1 MRPIRARSGSG
12 ETNQQTDAAET
23 ATLSARR
30 GRHRKPSPRKV
41 LLAAGGLAL
50 AAGVLSLVR
59 AAPES
64 GVGAPDTAQAEPRLD
79 PGGGATARSTD
90 TAATMGTARTTRPS
104 ATSAMGG
111 VSAAPTA
118 PAETDDAVPGRS
130 ATATHVPPPS
140 GTGAPTTGP
149 RRTDPA
155 TAAPHSSP
163 PAPVPTRTAPAP
175 APTPSRGTTAP
186 PTWDDGLCLP
196 VIGLCVDVP
205 GGGQD

>member
-41 LLAAGGLAL
+41 LLTAGGLAL

-64 GVGAPDTAQAEPRLD
+64 GVGAPHTAQAEPRLD
-79 PGGGATARSTD
+79 PSGGATARSTD

-118 PAETDDAVPGRS
+118 PAEIDEAVPGRS
-130 ATATHVPPPS
+130 ATRVPPPS
-140 GTGAPTTGP
+140 GTGAQTTGP

-155 TAAPHSSP
+155 TATPHSSP
-163 PAPVPTRTAPAP
+163 PAPVPTRTTPAP